1 MELINNI
8 LSKLNN
14 WCFNFWV
21 GFGNRAGWI
30 RNAYNNPSNNK
41 GIIFCNLS
49 LKHQIK
55 LKLTPRDAAIL
66 KKEKESPK
74 RDNYT
79 SGIINRRIKRKNFE
93 SGPKKSLKDSKKG
106 LKKGSERGPKS

>member
-14 WCFNFWV
+14 WCFNFWI

-30 RNAYNNPSNNK
+30 RNTYNDSRNN

-49 LKHQIK
+49 LKHQVRPKINPK
-55 LKLTPRDAAIL
+55 SVALL
-66 KKEKESPK
+66 KKRKEKQSQK
-74 RDNYT
+74 RDNYI
-79 SGIINRRIKRKNFE
+79 SSAAHNKRISSAAHNRRIKRKNSE
-93 SGPKKSLKDSKKG
+93 RGSKKG
-106 LKKGSERGPKS
+106 PKS

>member
-21 GFGNRAGWI
+21 GFGNRAGWV
-30 RNAYNNPSNNK
+30 RNAHNKPSNNN

-49 LKHQIK
+49 LKHQVRPKIN
-55 LKLTPRDAAIL
+55 LKDAAVLL
-66 KKEKESPK
+66 KKQSLK
-74 RDNYT
+74 RDNYI
-79 SGIINRRIKRKNFE
+79 SSAAHNRRIKRKNSE
-93 SGPKKSLKDSKKG
+93 KGSKKG
-106 LKKGSERGPKS
+106 PNDASLEL